1 MHASDTGSQSNVEG
15 DCDGG
20 SRTHSCYFGPS
31 TVTIT
36 RIWEMIDQGYFTEG
50 GARTPGEETI
60 LEPKND
66 EAIVFE
72 EFLQLV

>member
-1 MHASDTGSQSNVEG
+1 
-15 DCDGG
+15 
-20 SRTHSCYFGPS
+20 
-31 TVTIT
+31 
-36 RIWEMIDQGYFTEG
+36 MIDQGYFTEG

-72 EFLQLV
+72 EFYS